1 MDKKK
6 GFWNK
11 YGRLIVLIGLLV
23 LAVILIW
30 AVFGDIFPLFFRLL
44 RDGDEA
50 AIESYIGRTA
60 LWKGILSIMSLSAIQ
75 VISIVFPGFAI
86 QIAAGAIYGWWPA
99 LLMCYSGF
107 LIGNA
112 IVFTVARR
120 MGSEIRGFAPK
131 RSAASEWVRDKLKTT
146 RPSFVVALLNLIPL
160 IPNGIVPYM
169 AAGSSISFP
178 GFLGAI
184 AATSWVQILI
194 NCVAGGFLKR
204 GHYLFMV
211 IALSA
216 QVGLVVLV
224 TWKRKWVM
232 SLIPGG
238 ADRDDE
244 DEIEEIKVNEAAPDA
259 PDSSAGGSAAETAE
273 HVDGEQVKAADGGA
287 GESAAVTA
295 AAGKNVQTAEA
306 GIQEDI

>member
-1 MDKKK
+1 MDKEK

-11 YGRLIVLIGLLV
+11 YGRLILLVGLLV

-75 VISIVFPGFAI
+75 VISVVFPGFAI

-107 LIGNA
+107 LLGNA

-131 RSAASEWVRDKLKTT
+131 RSGASEWVRDKLKTT
-146 RPSFVVALLNLIPL
+146 RPSFVVALLNLIPV

-194 NCVAGGFLKR
+194 NCIAGGFLKR

-238 ADRDDE
+238 ADMDDE
-244 DEIEEIKVNEAAPDA
+244 DELETETGAEETVSGPLDVHNGAEGLTAADA
-259 PDSSAGGSAAETAE
+259 GSASEE
-273 HVDGEQVKAADGGA
+273 DAADGA
-287 GESAAVTA
+287 PVTA

-306 GIQEDI
+306 GIQEDT